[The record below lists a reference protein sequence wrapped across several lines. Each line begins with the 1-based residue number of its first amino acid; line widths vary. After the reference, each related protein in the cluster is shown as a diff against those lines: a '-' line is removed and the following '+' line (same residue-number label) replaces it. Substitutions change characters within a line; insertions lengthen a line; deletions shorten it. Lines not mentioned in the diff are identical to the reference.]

1 MAIAVRRRR
10 KPAGKARPS
19 LVEQAYAAFKEAIVR
34 AEFPPGIQLSAQEL
48 ALRFGTSRT
57 PIHEASLRLQE
68 EGLVR
73 ILPKKGILVCALSPE
88 DIREIYEVIIAI
100 EGDAAA
106 RIARMPEPERLAIAE
121 QLDAETARM
130 EAAADFEAR
139 SLADMAFHTR
149 LVEAC
154 GNARFATILKTVNSQ
169 AARAQVFMVQL
180 RPNIERSV
188 PEHRAIIAAICAGD
202 PDLAQV
208 SARAHRGRVRDE
220 ILPMLARFG
229 LRHF

>member
-1 MAIAVRRRR
+1 MAKATRNRMRE
-10 KPAGKARPS
+10 AGEARPS
-19 LVEQAYAAFKEAIVR
+19 LVEQAYAAFKEAIIS
-34 AEFPPGIQLSAQEL
+34 AEFPPGMQLSAQEL

-73 ILPKKGILVCALSPE
+73 ILPKKGIFVCALSPE

-106 RIARMPEPERLAIAE
+106 RIARLPEPERLAIAE

-139 SLADMAFHTR
+139 SLADMAFHR
-149 LVEAC
+149 LLVEAS
-154 GNARFATILKTVNSQ
+154 GNSRFATIMKTVNSQ

-202 PDLAQV
+202 PEIALVA
-208 SARAHRGRVRDE
+208 ARAHRGRVRDE
-220 ILPMLARFG
+220 ILPLLDRFG